1 MSAPTNVET
10 GYADINGARLYY
22 EVAGQGH
29 PLALLHFG
37 LGDSRFW
44 DDQFPVFAQRYRVLR
59 YDQRGFGRS
68 SMPASEYSFRDDL
81 AAMLRHFEM
90 PSAYVV
96 GCSMGGGLAIDF
108 TLEHPEMVD
117 ALIPVAPGLSGFEWS
132 DEDAKVFQEIEA
144 AVKAG
149 DLDRANELELRL
161 WVDGPRRTPD
171 QVSPAVREKVREM
184 NAILFRRH
192 AEMEAATSRQLDPP
206 AAGRLG
212 EIHVP
217 TLLIIG
223 DEDVHDLQRA
233 ADFIVEHIPGARKAV
248 MHNVAHAPN
257 MEQPEEFNR
266 IALDFLAG
274 LG

>member
-22 EVAGQGH
+22 EIAGQGH
-29 PLALLHFG
+29 PLVLLHFG

-59 YDQRGFGRS
+59 YDQRGHGRS
-68 SMPASEYSFRDDL
+68 SMPADDYSFRDDL
-81 AAMLRHFEM
+81 AAMLRRFAM
-90 PSAYVV
+90 PSAYVI

-108 TLEHPEMVD
+108 TLEHPELVD

-132 DEDAKVFQEIEA
+132 DEDAAVFQEIEA
-144 AVKAG
+144 AVKAD

-184 NAILFRRH
+184 NAILFRRRD
-192 AEMEAATSRQLDPP
+192 EFEAAKSRQLDPP
-206 AAGRLG
+206 AAGRLS
-212 EIHVP
+212 EIHAP

-223 DEDVHDLQRA
+223 DEDVRDLQRA
-233 ADFIVEHIPGARKAV
+233 ADYIVEHIPSARKAV
-248 MHNVAHAPN
+248 MRDVAHAPN
-257 MEQPEEFNR
+257 MEKPEEFNR
-266 IALDFLAG
+266 IVLDFLAG
-274 LG
+274 LE